1 MGIVWH
7 AVTEQPPL
15 SAQSAERIIAKL
27 VTAVVDAMDYPMR
40 N

>member
-15 SAQSAERIIAKL
+15 SAQNAERIIARL
-27 VTAVVDAMDYPMR
+27 VTAVVNAMDYPLR

>member
-7 AVTEQPPL
+7 AVTEQPL
-15 SAQSAERIIAKL
+15 LAQNAERIIAKL
-27 VTAVVDAMDYPMR
+27 VTAVVNAMDYPMR